1 MKDGELFSFDK
12 TIAGD
17 LCRAVSYPWEIPELM
32 GEAIMRIGRGLDPKI
47 YERAGQSVWIAKNAR
62 VDSSA
67 TVIGPAIIDEE
78 AEVRHGAYIRGGVII
93 GNYSGT
99 SASGCINFEISSNG
113 NPRLY
118 IIDGGRTVRDVVF
131 TNCDVRT
138 GDWAH
143 LAITHTKAPNLSTFN
158 CYLNGE
164 LIETKTLKYSCA
176 ADMLTAEASSPF
188 SLGHDSRN
196 GEGQQFFKGRIKSV
210 ALYTR
215 HQWVAVPR
223 VV

>member
-93 GNYSGT
+93 GKGAVVGNSSEVKNSLLLDGVQIPHFNY
-99 SASGCINFEISSNG
+99 
-113 NPRLY
+113 
-118 IIDGGRTVRDVVF
+118 V
-131 TNCDVRT
+131 
-138 GDWAH
+138 GDSVLGWRAH
-143 LAITHTKAPNLSTFN
+143 LGAGAIISNLKSD
-158 CYLNGE
+158 
-164 LIETKTLKYSCA
+164 KTNVKV
-176 ADMLTAEASSPF
+176 
-188 SLGHDSRN
+188 SLGTEKIDTYRRKFGAAVGDLAEIGCNSVLCPGSIIGKRATVYPLSRVRGFVPEGTIYK
-196 GEGQQFFKGRIKSV
+196 GEGEPVKREDRG
-210 ALYTR
+210 
-215 HQWVAVPR
+215 
-223 VV
+223 

>member
-32 GEAIMRIGRGLDPKI
+32 GEAIMRIGRGLDLKI

-93 GNYSGT
+93 GKGAVVGNSSEVKNSLLLDGVQIPHFNY
-99 SASGCINFEISSNG
+99 
-113 NPRLY
+113 
-118 IIDGGRTVRDVVF
+118 V
-131 TNCDVRT
+131 
-138 GDWAH
+138 GDSVLGWRAH
-143 LAITHTKAPNLSTFN
+143 LGAGAIISNLKSDKTNVKVSLAP
-158 CYLNGE
+158 
-164 LIETKTLKYSCA
+164 KK
-176 ADMLTAEASSPF
+176 
-188 SLGHDSRN
+188 
-196 GEGQQFFKGRIKSV
+196 
-210 ALYTR
+210 
-215 HQWVAVPR
+215 
-223 VV
+223 